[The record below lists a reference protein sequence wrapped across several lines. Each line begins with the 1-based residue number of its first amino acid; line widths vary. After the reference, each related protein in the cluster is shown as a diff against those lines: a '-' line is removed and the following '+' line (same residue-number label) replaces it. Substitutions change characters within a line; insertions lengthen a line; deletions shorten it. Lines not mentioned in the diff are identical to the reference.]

1 MTASQNKPL
10 VLGFVGAT
18 ASGKSALAMQ
28 AALAFK
34 GEIVCMDSMQIYRGM
49 DIGTAKPSALD
60 QEAVPHHMLD
70 VADPKDA
77 FSVAEYAAMATT
89 AIEGIVRRGR
99 LPILC
104 GGTGLYLRALSR
116 PMRFGEAEAD
126 PAVREKYRGIAE
138 KQGPEA
144 LHQML
149 GDRDP
154 KSAARLHPNDLRRV
168 IRALEVQELT
178 GLPFSS
184 QVMPQDD
191 EGHYDM
197 RLYALDWDR
206 QALYDRISQRTAQM
220 LRAGLI
226 GEVQSLL
233 NLGVRPSA
241 QAMQGLGYKE
251 TAAALLDGEDMK
263 ETQELIARRT
273 RNYAKRQLTWFRAD
287 PRITWLG
294 GIDPAES
301 HISRVARDIREDT

>member
-1 MTASQNKPL
+1 MTASRNKPL

-49 DIGTAKPSALD
+49 DIGTAKPSALE

-70 VADPKDA
+70 VADPKNA
-77 FSVAEYAAMATT
+77 FSVAEYAEMATN
-89 AIEGIVRRGR
+89 AIEGIVRRGK

-116 PMRFGEAEAD
+116 PMRFGQTPAD
-126 PAVREKYRGIAE
+126 PAVREKYREIADT
-138 KQGPEA
+138 QGPEA

-149 GDRDP
+149 MEKDP
-154 KSAARLHPNDLRRV
+154 ESAARLHPNDLRRV
-168 IRALEVQELT
+168 IRAMEVQELT
-178 GLPFSS
+178 GLTFSS
-184 QVMPQDD
+184 QVMSQDE
-191 EGHYDM
+191 EGDYDM

-206 QALYDRISQRTAQM
+206 QALYDRISERTAQM
-220 LRAGLI
+220 LRSGLI
-226 GEVQSLL
+226 VEVQSLL
-233 NLGVRPSA
+233 NLGVPPSA

-263 ETQELIARRT
+263 QTQELIARRT

-294 GIDPAES
+294 GIVPAES
-301 HISRVARDIREDT
+301 HISRVARDFREDT